1 MDGERQNWT
10 EIKRRKRWSELEE
23 GRCKEPRGR
32 ENLLGW
38 RESERWREEARAGP
52 EQKNQKLGRP
62 REGDLGSA

>member
-1 MDGERQNWT
+1 MDGERQKWT

-38 RESERWREEARAGP
+38 RESLRGGGRRQEPARSRKTRSWGDRERET
-52 EQKNQKLGRP
+52 
-62 REGDLGSA
+62 